1 MQKEAQK
8 VKDLQKKNEHQQ
20 KLLKKKNEEIAAA
33 QRKLKNG
40 SLPPIQM

>member
-8 VKDLQKKNEHQQ
+8 VKDLQKKNEQQQ
-20 KLLKKKNEEIAAA
+20 KLLKKKNEEIAAV
-33 QRKLKNG
+33 QKKLRTG